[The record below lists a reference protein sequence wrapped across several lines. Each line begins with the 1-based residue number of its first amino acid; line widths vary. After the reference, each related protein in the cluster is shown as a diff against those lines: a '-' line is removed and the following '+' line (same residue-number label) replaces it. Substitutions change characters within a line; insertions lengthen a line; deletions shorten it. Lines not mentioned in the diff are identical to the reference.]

1 MQKTRPCDLWRFDIL
16 QCFFCRGMVERMS
29 QASGSNVVNYTSTEK
44 LKWYL
49 TCIMYLPKIGSPFG
63 MIEWSSFNSAFL
75 MLKFGLGNHSL
86 WCTHCP
92 LRPAATWQT
101 GQPSTCRDYHHYHYP
116 NYCNLDQ
123 SRLGLRLKDPT
134 GLQPEVSFFLEVNGS
149 YTVIHW
155 LMWHDSSHE
164 LTW

>member
-29 QASGSNVVNYTSTEK
+29 QASGSNVFNYTSTEK

-49 TCIMYLPKIGSPFG
+49 TCIYQRLEVLLEWLNDHPLTQRFWCWNLVWETIHFG
-63 MIEWSSFNSAFL
+63 VPIVLCGRRPPGKPA
-75 MLKFGLGNHSL
+75 NH
-86 WCTHCP
+86 
-92 LRPAATWQT
+92 
-101 GQPSTCRDYHHYHYP
+101 STCRDYHHYHYP